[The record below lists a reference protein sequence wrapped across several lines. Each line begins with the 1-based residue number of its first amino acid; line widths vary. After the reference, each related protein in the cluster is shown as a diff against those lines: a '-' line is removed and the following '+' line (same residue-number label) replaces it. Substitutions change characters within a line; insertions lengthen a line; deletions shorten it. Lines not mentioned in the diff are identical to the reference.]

1 MAYYIRSLT
10 RFYPFNFFTIYFI
23 VSVLGGYDDNG
34 IDIILLFGYEQKSAI
49 LYQST
54 TWTNACTKKFRYISK
69 QAEETFFVLFGNF
82 RILKFSLIF
91 VRFNPA

>member
-49 LYQST
+49 
-54 TWTNACTKKFRYISK
+54 
-69 QAEETFFVLFGNF
+69 
-82 RILKFSLIF
+82 
-91 VRFNPA
+91 